1 MISCIHILPVTLN
14 TRITVPLSLAVAI
27 RVPEG
32 ENWIAASW
40 PECAGIIEVDACK
53 IDLES
58 NLNLQ
63 ICVEA
68 KNLLGHIHIVQK
80 ITYQIQCIKNL

>member
-40 PECAGIIEVDACK
+40 PECAGIIDVDAWK
-53 IDLES
+53 IDFELK
-58 NLNLQ
+58 LNLQ
-63 ICVEA
+63 ICVDF
-68 KNLLGHIHIVQK
+68 NID
-80 ITYQIQCIKNL
+80 

>member
-27 RVPEG
+27 LVPEG

-40 PECAGIIEVDACK
+40 PECAGIIEVDAWK

-58 NLNLQ
+58 KVSL
-63 ICVEA
+63 
-68 KNLLGHIHIVQK
+68 
-80 ITYQIQCIKNL
+80 